1 MIQLKL
7 KLKFQKIIRRFKK
20 VDGGALYYAI
30 FISFLISILSGLLIL
45 YTYIHN
51 SYIDR
56 QIIQEQVFSNV
67 KSGVNLILKNPNL
80 LTYGTAKD
88 IKLFGNEYD
97 LVNLRK
103 EHWGAYDLLYSNSE
117 RNSYK
122 ASKIAL
128 IGDHLGKKEDIAL
141 YLTDRKKYLSIS
153 GKTLLKGTCYL
164 PKLGIK
170 RAYIEGQGY
179 QNRELVFG
187 RILQSEAKLPDL
199 NTDKIKYLET
209 LVTKQ
214 FSKEDS
220 LVELSSTLTTDL
232 ISNSYNNK
240 PLILYSDQLTSLFG
254 VRLEGNI
261 ILKFDQEI
269 TIQENCHLKD
279 VIIIAPS
286 VIVSDGYKG
295 TLQILA
301 TERITVGKACK
312 FRYPSFLGVIKNKED
327 KNAAIVIGENTTIA
341 GGVLLYATMS
351 NIKNPFKM
359 KIRESAKVYGMIYCN
374 GFIEHKGNIYGSLY
388 CEGFTLKTAASL
400 YENHLLNTT
409 VNYEKLPDDFVGI
422 NLVEKPINEQIIKWL
437 K

>member
-1 MIQLKL
+1 M
-7 KLKFQKIIRRFKK
+7 KFQYKIWKYKK
-20 VDGGALYYAI
+20 LDGGALYYAV

-56 QIIQEQVFSNV
+56 QILQEQVFLNV
-67 KSGVNLILKNPNL
+67 KSGINLISKNPDML
-80 LTYGTAKD
+80 AYGTAEN
-88 IKLFGNEYD
+88 IKLFSNEYD

-103 EHWGAYDLLYSNSE
+103 EHWGVYDLLYSNSE
-117 RNSYK
+117 RRSYK
-122 ASKIAL
+122 ASKVAL
-128 IGDHLGKKEDIAL
+128 VGDHLGKKEDVAL
-141 YLTDRKKYLSIS
+141 YLTDKKKYLSIS

-187 RILQSEAKLPDL
+187 KVLQSESKLPDL

-209 LVTKQ
+209 LVIKQ

-220 LVELSSTLTTDL
+220 LVELSRVGSSEL
-232 ISNSYNNK
+232 ISNSFYNK
-240 PLILYSDQLTSLFG
+240 PLILYSDQITNLAG

-261 ILKFDQEI
+261 ILKFDQHI
-269 TIQENCHLKD
+269 TIQENCQLKD
-279 VIIIAPS
+279 IIIIAPS
-286 VIVSDGYKG
+286 VIIADGFKG

-301 TERITVGKACK
+301 TENIIVGKSCQL
-312 FRYPSFLGVIKNKED
+312 RYPSFLGVLKSKED
-327 KNAAIVIGENTTIA
+327 KDAAIVIGENTTVA
-341 GGVLLYATMS
+341 GGVLLYSTVS
-351 NIKNPFKM
+351 NTKDPFKM
-359 KIRESAKVYGMIYCN
+359 KIRKSSKVYGIVYCN

-400 YENHLLNTT
+400 YENHLLNATI
-409 VNYEKLPDDFVGI
+409 NYEKLPKEFVGI

-437 K
+437 N